1 MLGST
6 LRFKQQQ
13 GAIAV
18 AYLIMSILLL
28 GFIGLGLD
36 VGRLYIAKTELQNA
50 SDACALAAS
59 AALTGAST
67 NQLQVAEDWA
77 IATATRNL
85 VGLQATPVSVTANSS
100 VTFSDTLDGTYSA
113 RSAIT
118 TSTAI
123 LAKKYARCTVNEAGI
138 NSILLKVMRLIEG
151 PTAFA
156 AKSVQAAAVANLQ
169 PSISNC
175 ALPIA
180 ACTVTSSGPNFGL
193 DVGRWYKGRIASGSG
208 QTTGAFRWVSFPG
221 ASSGVPA
228 LGTLLSG
235 TGQCNLNAAT
245 QVASQNGAIASL
257 AADYNGRFGSY
268 KGGNPNNLSGTPDF
282 TGYPYYPPVA
292 VPVTQYVYPLAPT
305 APTSAFADFQAR
317 RASNAPLQNVPNFT
331 EPGGW
336 NHING
341 TGTAPSHQALGS
353 DRRLVTMPFADCSSL
368 AGGGNQ
374 TIKGWGCFLMLNPI
388 FNPNDDQWLE
398 FRGNA
403 TSISAGCVTSG
414 LPGGPSAGGPKVPGL
429 AQ

>member
-6 LRFKQQQ
+6 LRFKHQQ

-100 VTFSDTLDGTYSA
+100 VTFSDTLDGTYSV

-180 ACTVTSSGPNFGL
+180 ACTLNSTGPNFGL
-193 DVGRWYKGRIASGSG
+193 DVGKWYKGRLATGGPSA
-208 QTTGAFRWVSFPG
+208 QTQGAFRWISFP
-221 ASSGVPA
+221 AVATGVPA
-228 LGTLLSG
+228 LAALLKGS
-235 TGQCNLNAAT
+235 GQCNLNAASL
-245 QVASQNGAIASL
+245 VSSQNGQIANFN
-257 AADYNGRFGSY
+257 DEYNGRFGLY
-268 KGGNPNNLSGTPDF
+268 KGGSFSGIPDF
-282 TGYPYYPPVA
+282 TGYPYYPPVT
-292 VPVTQYVYPLAPT
+292 VPATQFVYTPS
-305 APTSAFADFQAR
+305 TSAFNDFQSK
-317 RASNAPLQNVPNFT
+317 RASNAAFAGIPNFDKP
-331 EPGGW
+331 PGNSW
-336 NHING
+336 KIINSK
-341 TGTAPSHQALGS
+341 GTAPSHEALGN
-353 DRRLVTMPFADCSSL
+353 DRRLVTMPFTDCTAL
-368 AGGGNQ
+368 AGPGNQ

-388 FNPNDDQWLE
+388 FAPGDDQWLE